1 MLGLSVLESVI
12 FIILLT
18 PLMIM
23 MAGIVL
29 LPLFIIYLA
38 GKDFFS
44 NDLYFRH
51 RKEHII

>member
-12 FIILLT
+12 LTILLI

-23 MAGIVL
+23 MAGIVS
-29 LPLFIIYLA
+29 LPLFIIYSLI
-38 GKDFFS
+38 KEIFS
-44 NDLYFRH
+44 NRLFFRH